1 MFKRLYWPIL
11 ACFVIASATLN
22 LFQMRRIAVLNDQVR
37 RAGVRSGDT
46 VPVGLQVRPIT
57 LTHPDGAQV
66 VVEFS
71 HTGGKTLLYVFRPGC
86 SWCVKNADSIRELAM
101 RLRRSHRI
109 IGVSLSGAGL
119 SEYMREH
126 DQGFDLYGIAS
137 QDTIEELNLGTT
149 PQVIVIGKD
158 ALVER
163 SWSGAFI
170 GAVKYDI
177 EGFFGVKLRAN
188 LAGE

>member
-119 SEYMREH
+119 SEYMRELIRRRREGAEGELARPPAGVQRH
-126 DQGFDLYGIAS
+126 PAGAAAEDSNDVGIKE
-137 QDTIEELNLGTT
+137 DE
-149 PQVIVIGKD
+149 
-158 ALVER
+158 
-163 SWSGAFI
+163 
-170 GAVKYDI
+170 
-177 EGFFGVKLRAN
+177 
-188 LAGE
+188 